1 MQMDASALNLHHE
14 SIQEVPNTNQAK
26 LNNQTKLINQTKL
39 VNQTKLLN
47 QTKLIQH
54 SIQTTSSNI
63 NGFELTRENIESKQ
77 LNLPSIY
84 SQPTTPYVRPKIPN
98 HLNPGIPTRPSI
110 VIQPISNVS
119 KCNPTRPSQPVSAPT
134 CPSKPVSI
142 SNRSSQHVSALTHPS
157 QSVSIP
163 NRSSQPVNVP
173 TRPNHPVSV
182 QTRPFH
188 PVSVTSHP
196 SQPITDQTRP
206 SKPITLPTQP
216 ISLVSFPKI
225 MKGRKTVSE
234 PKVLTKPGE
243 GRRKPPNILK
253 VQILQNKENAP
264 TPIPEGNSHV
274 EIKLQPKQLKSPKPF
289 KRPNPVKS
297 SRSVKILTSQ
307 EISSI
312 LAQKEEF
319 VQTETVMHVEP
330 AIYPDITNLESKYIG
345 DMERTFEVFES
356 LEARTIRT
364 PAEEKVARFMN
375 GLDCWGVNDEIP
387 GPMFNGFFRVQDTLS
402 YLELPEDWR
411 DDTLFHQLD
420 EMTLSE
426 QVFLNKWLPQCSL
439 QPRTEPYRN
448 MIRKLNRRDPQFNIV
463 W

>member
-1 MQMDASALNLHHE
+1 MQMDASALNLHPE

-26 LNNQTKLINQTKL
+26 FNNQTKLINQTK
-39 VNQTKLLN
+39 QLN
-47 QTKLIQH
+47 QTKPLQH

-63 NGFELTRENIESKQ
+63 NGFELTSVDSKQ

-84 SQPTTPYVRPKIPN
+84 SQSTTPLVRPTIPN
-98 HLNPGIPTRPSI
+98 HLNSGIPTRPSI
-110 VIQPISNVS
+110 AIQPISIVS
-119 KCNPTRPSQPVSAPT
+119 KGNSTRPSQPVSAPI
-134 CPSKPVSI
+134 CPFQPVSI
-142 SNRSSQHVSALTHPS
+142 PNRFSQPVSALTQPS
-157 QSVSIP
+157 KPVSIP

-173 TRPNHPVSV
+173 SRPNHPVSV
-182 QTRPFH
+182 
-188 PVSVTSHP
+188 TSQ
-196 SQPITDQTRP
+196 SQPITVQTRP
-206 SKPITLPTQP
+206 SKPMTLPTQP
-216 ISLVSFPKI
+216 ISLVSVPKI
-225 MKGRKTVSE
+225 IKGRRTVSE

-264 TPIPEGNSHV
+264 TITPEANSQV
-274 EIKLQPKQLKSPKPF
+274 EIKLQPQKLKSPK
-289 KRPNPVKS
+289 PVKS

-307 EISSI
+307 EISCI
-312 LAQKEEF
+312 LSQKDEF
-319 VQTETVMHVEP
+319 VRTETIMHVEP

-345 DMERTFEVFES
+345 NMERTFKVFEN

-387 GPMFNGFFRVQDTLS
+387 GPMFDGFFRVQDTLS

-411 DDTLFHQLD
+411 DDSLFHQLD

-448 MIRKLNRRDPQFNIV
+448 MIRKLNRQDPKFNIA

>member
-1 MQMDASALNLHHE
+1 MQMDASALNIHHE
-14 SIQEVPNTNQAK
+14 SIQQVQNTNQAK
-26 LNNQTKLINQTKL
+26 FNNQTKLINQTK
-39 VNQTKLLN
+39 QLN
-47 QTKLIQH
+47 QTKPIQH

-63 NGFELTRENIESKQ
+63 NGFELTSVDSKQ

-84 SQPTTPYVRPKIPN
+84 SQSTSPLVRPTIPN

-110 VIQPISNVS
+110 VIQPISIVS
-119 KCNPTRPSQPVSAPT
+119 KGNPTRPSQSVSAPT
-134 CPSKPVSI
+134 CPFQPVSI
-142 SNRSSQHVSALTHPS
+142 PNRFSQPVSALTQPS
-157 QSVSIP
+157 QPVSTP

-173 TRPNHPVSV
+173 SRPNHPVSV

-188 PVSVTSHP
+188 PVSVTSQ
-196 SQPITDQTRP
+196 SQPITVQTRP
-206 SKPITLPTQP
+206 SKPMTLPTQP
-216 ISLVSFPKI
+216 ISLVSVPKKI
-225 MKGRKTVSE
+225 KGRKTVSE

-264 TPIPEGNSHV
+264 TITPEANSQV
-274 EIKLQPKQLKSPKPF
+274 EIKLQPQKLKSPKPV

-307 EISSI
+307 EISCI
-312 LAQKEEF
+312 LSQKDEF
-319 VQTETVMHVEP
+319 VRTETIMHVEP

-345 DMERTFEVFES
+345 NMERTFKVFEN

-387 GPMFNGFFRVQDTLS
+387 GPMFDGFFRVQDTLS

-411 DDTLFHQLD
+411 DDSLFHQLD

-448 MIRKLNRRDPQFNIV
+448 MLRKLNRQDPKFNIA